1 MRWLVGRYIFLNL
14 RRDGGNRVSVEGKWW
29 GRAAEFF
36 FLKGGPDDSMH
47 MEATIPLEGQFH
59 LYEHTGQGD
68 LYAEVPPST
77 LSLS

>member
-1 MRWLVGRYIFLNL
+1 
-14 RRDGGNRVSVEGKWW
+14 
-29 GRAAEFF
+29 
-36 FLKGGPDDSMH
+36 MH